1 MTMQPCEPT
10 LCMGSRALCTPEV
23 NPRLHTQIMGSG
35 RPIVIQAP
43 AWGPSSDYL
52 RLTLAPLLE
61 NFQVITFDP
70 RNVGR
75 SQIVEEDDAQATEK
89 LVDDL
94 EALRAELGL
103 KRFVLI
109 GHSHGGFI
117 SMGYAVRHGQ
127 YLDALVLL
135 NTTLRHDVGAEEA
148 KIILSALESEPA
160 RCDAVALFRET
171 GGRLGTVQND
181 LDLAQKMRR
190 LLPAYFYDMEA
201 MRRFS
206 TLARSSRPPSSG
218 ALARVPK
225 DLEPWV
231 QDGLPGVDVPTL
243 VITGVYDAATPPAAS
258 RYITDLIQGARLEIF
273 GSSGHHPWVEHP
285 ALFRQ
290 TLHAFLARLDKSPEG
305 RQKWTSHPWVD
316 VG

>member
-10 LCMGSRALCTPEV
+10 PCMGSRALCTPEV
-23 NPRLHTQIMGSG
+23 NPRLHTQVTGSG

-61 NFQVITFDP
+61 NVQVITFDP

-75 SQIVEEDDAQATEK
+75 SQIVGEDDAQATEK

-94 EALRAELGL
+94 AALRVDLGL

-117 SMGYAVRHGQ
+117 SMGYAVRHGR
-127 YLDALVLL
+127 YLDGLVLL
-135 NTTLRHDVGAEEA
+135 NTTLRHDIGADEA
-148 KIILSALESEPA
+148 EIILSALETEPG
-160 RCDAVALFRET
+160 RRDAVALFRET
-171 GGRLGTVQND
+171 GGRLGTVEND

-190 LLPAYFYDMEA
+190 LLPVYFYDMEA

-206 TLARSSRPPSSG
+206 ARARSARPPSSG

-231 QDGLPGVDVPTL
+231 EDGLPSVDVPTL
-243 VITGVYDAATPPAAS
+243 VITGAHDASTPPLAS
-258 RYITDLIQGARLEIF
+258 RYITDLIRGAQLEIF
-273 GSSGHHPWVEHP
+273 GHSGHHPWVEQP
-285 ALFRQ
+285 ELFRRMLQ
-290 TLHAFLARLDKSPEG
+290 AFFTGLDIDSG
-305 RQKWTSHPWVD
+305 S
-316 VG
+316 

>member
-10 LCMGSRALCTPEV
+10 PCTGSRALCTPEV

-61 NFQVITFDP
+61 DFRVITFDP
-70 RNVGR
+70 RNVGQ
-75 SQIVEEDDAQATEK
+75 SQIVGEDDAQATEK

-135 NTTLRHDVGAEEA
+135 NTTLRHDIGTEEA
-148 KIILSALESEPA
+148 EIILSALEAEPA

-171 GGRLGTVQND
+171 DGRLGTVQND

-206 TLARSSRPPSSG
+206 TLARSARPPSSA

-231 QDGLPGVDVPTL
+231 EDGLPGVDVPTL
-243 VITGVYDAATPPAAS
+243 VVTGAHDAATPPPAG
-258 RYITDLIQGARLEIF
+258 RYITDLIPGARLEIF
-273 GSSGHHPWVEHP
+273 AGSGHHPWIEEP
-285 ALFRQ
+285 ALFRR
-290 TLHAFLARLDKSPEG
+290 TLRAFFSRLDIDPGS
-305 RQKWTSHPWVD
+305 SD
-316 VG
+316 